1 MFTLGYNFLFESIL
15 GHCGKPLYHERK
27 LSKKPLNMVQ
37 ITHIVLCHFK
47 DDAGFAQSHGVMH
60 TKRFKVFRFD

>member
-1 MFTLGYNFLFESIL
+1 
-15 GHCGKPLYHERK
+15 
-27 LSKKPLNMVQ
+27 MVQ